1 MIPEYYNNED
11 EIRSEFNKEFI
22 SLWGGWLGR
31 DEYYKLDEVTE
42 SEWSRFN
49 HLLKLLHCQ
58 YEMYVVNWDNR
69 EAKLVDN
76 IDDFLPT
83 YEEAMDRGSANFS
96 QFIIPELNAV
106 LTEEWDY
113 TFIIWHINNGSRE
126 KLEPWIKKAK
136 LFNFRD

>member
-22 SLWGGWLGR
+22 SLWRGWLGG

-49 HLLKLLHCQ
+49 QLLKLLHSQ

-83 YEEAMDRGSANFS
+83 YEEAMD
-96 QFIIPELNAV
+96 
-106 LTEEWDY
+106 
-113 TFIIWHINNGSRE
+113 
-126 KLEPWIKKAK
+126 
-136 LFNFRD
+136 

>member
-11 EIRSEFNKEFI
+11 EIRSEFHKEFI
-22 SLWGGWLGR
+22 SLWRGWLGR
-31 DEYYKLDEVTE
+31 DEFYKLDEVTE
-42 SEWSRFN
+42 IEWSRFN

-58 YEMYVVNWDNR
+58 YEMYVVNWDSR

-76 IDDFLPT
+76 IDNLLPT
-83 YEEAMDRGSANFS
+83 YEEAMNRGSANFS

-106 LTEEWDY
+106 LTEECDY
-113 TFIIWHINNGSRE
+113 TFIFWHINNGSRE
-126 KLEPWIKKAK
+126 KLEPWIRTAK